1 MAVIAWRREL
11 LRHVRASYF
20 LQNRTRSAGVGLA
33 GQEQIVSPRT
43 AYWSVRLDLPA
54 QFDGRLMKE
63 FEGLVAAMEGRTN
76 IAEFSMCDPLRYGP
90 KASPRQ
96 EPFSDGTW
104 FTDGRGFVVDGTEPM
119 VTTALASKGAT
130 FLNVDLSDPVRP
142 AFRIGDEFS
151 YNHFLYR
158 VTAANAAGV
167 VAFQPRLRSDIP
179 SGATLSTDPPV
190 VRMRFATDNEGQRM
204 RDYLRFGAPVAL
216 NFVEAF
222 DR

>member
-1 MAVIAWRREL
+1 MAVIIWRQEL

-20 LQNRTRSAGVGLA
+20 LQYRTRSAGVGMA

-63 FEGLVAAMEGRTN
+63 FEGLVAAMEGRAN
-76 IAEFSMCDPLRYGP
+76 IAEFNVCDPLRYGP
-90 KASPRQ
+90 KVSPRQ

-104 FTDGRGFVVDGTEPM
+104 FADGRGFVVDGTEPM
-119 VTTALASKGAT
+119 ITTALANKGAT
-130 FLNVDLSDPVRP
+130 SLNVGLSDPVRP
-142 AFRIGDEFS
+142 RFRIGDEFS
-151 YNHFLYR
+151 YDHFLYR
-158 VTAANAAGV
+158 VTAANPAGLV
-167 VAFQPRLRSDIP
+167 SVRPRLRTDIP
-179 SGATLSTDPPV
+179 AGAILITDPPV
-190 VRMRFATDNEGQRM
+190 VRMRFATDDEGQRM